1 MRGIFTLLPIFILF
15 LLIRPSE
22 LSAQYVGAW
31 QPAIERDNIEV
42 LIHRSQDLRVRGFK
56 ATTTIYL
63 PFDSLEAIFDDVVSY
78 PEWQTMFRETKVV
91 HRVSDSRF
99 HYYARTNLS
108 WPAKNHDLM
117 WRVEKE
123 WDSRDGSL
131 VYNQVCSSNTMPEK
145 IKHGTI
151 MQAFASWR
159 LKPISEDEIEVTF
172 YLHVDKGG
180 RIPSWL
186 INLLSPDNPHEILV
200 NLRGRG
206 LLPEGDLALD

>member
-1 MRGIFTLLPIFILF
+1 MRGPFTLLKSLFF
-15 LLIRPSE
+15 LLILNTTPV
-22 LSAQYVGAW
+22 LSQYGGAW
-31 QPAIERDNIEV
+31 QPAIEKDNIDV
-42 LIHRSQDLRVRGFK
+42 YIHRSQDLRVRGFK

-63 PFDSLEAIFDDVVSY
+63 PFDSLETIFDDVAAY
-78 PEWQTMFRETKVV
+78 PEWQTMFRNTKVV
-91 HRVSDSRF
+91 HRVSDSKF
-99 HYYARTNLS
+99 HFYARTNQS

-131 VYNQVCSSNTMPEK
+131 VYNQVCSSNTLPEK
-145 IKHGTI
+145 IKNGTI

-172 YLHVDKGG
+172 YLMVDKGG

-186 INLLSPDNPHEILV
+186 INLLSPDNPHEILS
-200 NLRGRG
+200 NLKSRGW
-206 LLPEGDLALD
+206 LPDGELALD